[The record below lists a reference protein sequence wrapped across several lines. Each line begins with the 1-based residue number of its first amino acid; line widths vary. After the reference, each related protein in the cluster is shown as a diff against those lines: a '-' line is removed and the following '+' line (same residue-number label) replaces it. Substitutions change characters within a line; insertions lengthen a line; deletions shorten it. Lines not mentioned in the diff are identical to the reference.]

1 MMISSILSNL
11 VTYVCILLAVAFF
24 TLLERKGLGY
34 FQIRKGP
41 NKVGLMGLPQ
51 PLADAA
57 KLFTKEMTK
66 PSLANQSPYFFAPVM
81 SLVLALL
88 LWQLYPSNTSSIYFI
103 WGVLFFLCVSS
114 LNVYGTL
121 LAGWASNSK
130 YALLGAIRAVAQTIS
145 YEVSLALILL
155 FVLLTCTSF
164 SFLEIK
170 CFSEGVW
177 LCFLMLPISL
187 VWFVSCIA
195 ETNRA
200 PFDFAEGESELVS
213 GFNIEYGGGGFALIF
228 MAEYGNIL
236 VMSMFTCILFF
247 GGGNFFAI
255 DSEVVMALKVLFFS
269 FVFVWVRATLPRFRY
284 DLLMSLTWKVF
295 LPLALGGLIFIGGLL
310 SVLGSFINIS

>member
-1 MMISSILSNL
+1 MTLSSLLCSVL
-11 VTYVCILLAVAFF
+11 TYICVLLGVAFF

-41 NKVGLMGLPQ
+41 NKVGLGGLPQ

-57 KLFTKEMTK
+57 KLFTKELAK
-66 PSLANQSPYFFAPVM
+66 PTVANQSPYFLAPVV
-81 SLVLALL
+81 SLILALL
-88 LWQLYPSNTSSIYFI
+88 LWEVYPSSNSGGYFV

-155 FVLLTCTSF
+155 FVLFVCSSF

-170 CFSEGVW
+170 SMYGGLW
-177 LCFLMLPISL
+177 LGMLLFPIAL
-187 VWFVSCIA
+187 VWFVSCVA

-213 GFNIEYGGGGFALIF
+213 GFNIEYSAGGFALIF

-236 VMSMFTCILFF
+236 VMSLFTAILFF
-247 GGGNFFAI
+247 GGADLFVVEMDLVMSVKILFFAF
-255 DSEVVMALKVLFFS
+255 L
-269 FVFVWVRATLPRFRY
+269 FVWVRATLPRFRY
-284 DLLMSLTWKVF
+284 DLLMGLTWKSF
-295 LPLALGGLIFIGGLL
+295 LPVSLAGLIFVIG
-310 SVLGSFINIS
+310 VLFLFG